1 MRIEPHTDDYIF
13 LDKPLGIVLHTCPLA
28 NTEQA
33 QAEARR
39 LARKHQTIVTVV
51 AVVYYSV
58 EPERC
63 PNCQEIMPEVGP
75 CWCSDFSESDWI
87 PFDGRPMDNREVTMR
102 DYYGL

>member
-1 MRIEPHTDDYIF
+1 MRTEPHTDDYVF

-33 QAEARR
+33 ETMARR
-39 LARKHQTIVTVV
+39 LARKYQTIITVV

-63 PNCQEIMPEVGP
+63 QSCGDIMPETGM
-75 CWCSDFSESDWI
+75 CWCSSFEEDWI
-87 PFDGRPMDNREVTMR
+87 PFDGRPMPGREATPK
-102 DYYGL
+102 DFIGL